1 MYIVCKFFSHSTGC
15 LFILFM
21 VSFIVQKHFDTVP
34 LVYFSIVSCSLGVIS
49 KKIIDKTH
57 VRKLFPMLYF
67 RSFTVWGFTFKS
79 LIHFKIIFVSAL
91 RDLVSLF
98 CMWIFDFPW
107 IYVRNEETAFSPR
120 FFLGFLVKC

>member
-1 MYIVCKFFSHSTGC
+1 MGLVAPWHVGSSHIRIPPMSPALAEGFFTTEPPGKPLTC
-15 LFILFM
+15 LFF
-21 VSFIVQKHFDTVP
+21 VA
-34 LVYFSIVSCSLGVIS
+34 CALGVIS

-98 CMWIFDFPW
+98 CM
-107 IYVRNEETAFSPR
+107 
-120 FFLGFLVKC
+120 